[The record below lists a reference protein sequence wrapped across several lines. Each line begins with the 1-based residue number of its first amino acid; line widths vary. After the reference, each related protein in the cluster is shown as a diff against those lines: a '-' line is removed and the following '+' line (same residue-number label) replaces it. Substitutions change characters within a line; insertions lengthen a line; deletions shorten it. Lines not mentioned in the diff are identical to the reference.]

1 MTGQVLRETKFERI
15 NQKKRTRTE
24 LLRTA
29 RKMIEEG
36 TSFSVADVADA
47 SGISRATAYRYFSK
61 PDDMLREAVLDA
73 VAEKIRLSEDIAS
86 CGTVEERLD
95 EMVTQ
100 IFRMVAENESVFR
113 AFLSASVTN
122 DQMPRAARRL
132 PWLSEALKPIE
143 NRLSKPAYE
152 NLLAGLSLLTGI
164 EAIVVLRD
172 VCAMDIDRG
181 EKIVRWSAQAML
193 AKALAEA

>member
-100 IFRMVAENESVFR
+100 LFRMVAENESVFR